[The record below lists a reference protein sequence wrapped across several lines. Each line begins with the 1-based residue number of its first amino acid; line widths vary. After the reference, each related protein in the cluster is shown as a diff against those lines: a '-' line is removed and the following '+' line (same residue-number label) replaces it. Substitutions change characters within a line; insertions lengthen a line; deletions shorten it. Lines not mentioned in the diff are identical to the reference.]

1 MPIPVVCP
9 GCKASFS
16 VSDKFAGK
24 QGPCP
29 KCKTPITIPKLTA
42 AKPAEEIKIHAP
54 EEATGGPKGSS
65 GRPVLKPITRTDVK
79 LNPYVAGGI
88 VVGIIGLY
96 LLAWFLGDFVK
107 RPYPLEPAVLRD
119 QAVAAPYYKAI
130 YTAYAIRAVVLML
143 ISLPVVWA
151 GYMILR
157 DDELDPFRGRA
168 LWTRVGICFAVYML
182 IWGVYALLPA
192 DYVLSWYVMAMVAIP
207 MFLIGFTA
215 AYFCFEF
222 DPTSAGVHFL
232 FFVVVTL
239 MLGATAG
246 LTMPWSEGL
255 KTLPYVPMVQ
265 EGVEAPRYTDRGEPI
280 NEAARKEEAERLK
293 AERAAATATAGS

>member
-1 MPIPVVCP
+1 
-9 GCKASFS
+9 
-16 VSDKFAGK
+16 
-24 QGPCP
+24 
-29 KCKTPITIPKLTA
+29 
-42 AKPAEEIKIHAP
+42 
-54 EEATGGPKGSS
+54 
-65 GRPVLKPITRTDVK
+65 
-79 LNPYVAGGI
+79 
-88 VVGIIGLY
+88 
-96 LLAWFLGDFVK
+96 
-107 RPYPLEPAVLRD
+107 
-119 QAVAAPYYKAI
+119 
-130 YTAYAIRAVVLML
+130 
-143 ISLPVVWA
+143 
-151 GYMILR
+151 
-157 DDELDPFRGRA
+157 
-168 LWTRVGICFAVYML
+168 
-182 IWGVYALLPA
+182 
-192 DYVLSWYVMAMVAIP
+192 MAMVAIP
-207 MFLIGFTA
+207 MFLIGFTS